1 MVLILLFPKEEIN
14 SDCAHYLMREVIT
27 KTVLENAVDT
37 FSDPDFLIDC
47 LIDVSFLSFNDFF
60 KKNIYLFHFFFSLKT
75 ILTIINL

>member
-47 LIDVSFLSFNDFF
+47 LIDVCFLSFNDFL
-60 KKNIYLFHFFFSLKT
+60 KKIFIYFIFFLS
-75 ILTIINL
+75 